1 MSIKGVKIIMT
12 KFSHLSEEKRDIIE
26 YLINT
31 KKTFTYIGEAIGV
44 DRTTVSKE
52 IKNNRYIKS
61 NFYSKLDS
69 KGIEKAISDCEQLKK
84 TPYVCNTCK
93 NKTRCHKHHFLHN
106 RNMGSSVD
114 RYLRHQSRVRTVLHS
129 AP

>member
-1 MSIKGVKIIMT
+1 MT

-84 TPYVCNTCK
+84 NLMFAIHV
-93 NKTRCHKHHFLHN
+93 KTKLVAISIIYTTNLKMHK
-106 RNMGSSVD
+106 
-114 RYLRHQSRVRTVLHS
+114 
-129 AP
+129 